1 MDRAAA
7 AAPAAAACGGYERQA
22 AATLVVLGVAYAAYA
37 RAWKSLARAAARA
50 ESEQLAKKPREFTRA
65 QLRRYDGSSAWR
77 PLLLAIKGMVLDVT
91 TGEDYYGPQGPYR
104 RMAGRDASYA
114 FATLS
119 LKEEDMHDDVDSLGA
134 EKLKVLDDWHEKLAK
149 KYPYVGRITYAS

>member
-77 PLLLAIKGMVLDVT
+77 PLLLAIADVLRNNSSHPSPGVS
-91 TGEDYYGPQGPYR
+91 R
-104 RMAGRDASYA
+104 
-114 FATLS
+114 
-119 LKEEDMHDDVDSLGA
+119 SLGVCDRFVFA
-134 EKLKVLDDWHEKLAK
+134 V
-149 KYPYVGRITYAS
+149 S